1 MLLCVSDLSSLH
13 HCTERGT
20 EFHFGLLELNQ
31 SYQLWYCDNFVW
43 YGRRSCSRFLILYL
57 FLLDALQIIP
67 FSKAPW
73 KWETVSWIVPLSRWW
88 SWLVYV
94 TTEESRI
101 WDPKTRNTERGES
114 RVEFTF
120 QRRWGDSWDT
130 VIVFV
135 LCITE
140 APSSRF
146 QTTPQQSTCAAGD
159 IRFLSDG
166 SSSQKPRQLLHE
178 RPQKESNAKKI

>member
-1 MLLCVSDLSSLH
+1 MVLWQLCLVWEAIVFPVSYFVFVSFGCLADYSFFEGAMEMRNCLLNRAAVQMVILTCV
-13 HCTERGT
+13 R
-20 EFHFGLLELNQ
+20 
-31 SYQLWYCDNFVW
+31 DN
-43 YGRRSCSRFLILYL
+43 RRI
-57 FLLDALQIIP
+57 
-67 FSKAPW
+67 
-73 KWETVSWIVPLSRWW
+73 T
-88 SWLVYV
+88 
-94 TTEESRI
+94 RI

-166 SSSQKPRQLLHE
+166 SSSQKPRQLLRE
-178 RPQKESNAKKI
+178 RDLRKKDAQKCFKNLQK